1 MGLRGADRGARSD
14 RGAGLR
20 REPTATHR
28 RGRFPAAG
36 PRNGSSTRAKGCLR
50 ARTRRPRLAHGAWR
64 RPAPRVGRS
73 PLVRLLAPGNQFRDQ
88 GGAFALA
95 LPPGYRPGGRVY
107 MLYTRED
114 GRVHL
119 DEFRPGPRGRPGRPR
134 TLLSV
139 PRHSRVDVGG
149 DAAFGPDG
157 LLYASFGFGAR
168 PDASQDPA
176 RLNGKIVRLDPLA
189 RVPRPELF
197 ASGLRVPWRLSF
209 DAPRRRLIVADVGEA
224 AFEEVNVLP
233 LRARAPANL
242 GWPFFEGRRRRVP
255 GGPAGMVAPSLALR
269 HGPRDV
275 RDRRRARGAYAGT
288 ARAPRALPLR
298 RCVLGRPAIGPSH
311 GRGSRGRSLG
321 AHGCA
326 LSRVVRA
333 RRWWAHLR
341 RQPQRA
347 CLPGRVMYPAPQW
360 PPQSTTSA
368 SSTASPGR
376 VRRPSARSPR
386 S

>member
-1 MGLRGADRGARSD
+1 MLERGGRVWRMGPGGGRHLVLDAR
-14 RGAGLR
+14 
-20 REPTATHR
+20 
-28 RGRFPAAG
+28 
-36 PRNGSSTRAKGCLR
+36 
-50 ARTRRPRLAHGAWR
+50 
-64 RPAPRVGRS
+64 
-73 PLVRLLAPGNQFRDQ
+73 PLVRLLAPENQFRDQ

-176 RLNGKIVRLDPLA
+176 RLNGKVVRLDPLA

-242 GWPFFEGRRRRVP
+242 GWPYFEGRRRRVP

-269 HGPRDV
+269 HGRGMCAIVGGHVV
-275 RDRRRARGAYAGT
+275 RT
-288 ARAPRALPLR
+288 PTLPEL
-298 RCVLGRPAIGPSH
+298 
-311 GRGSRGRSLG
+311 RGRYLYGDVCSGGLRSVRLTAGGAVGDRSERTAVPYLVSFGRDGGGRIYAVSLN
-321 AHGCA
+321 
-326 LSRVVRA
+326 
-333 RRWWAHLR
+333 
-341 RQPQRA
+341 
-347 CLPGRVMYPAPQW
+347 GRVY
-360 PPQSTTSA
+360 
-368 SSTASPGR
+368 R
-376 VRRPSARSPR
+376 VG
-386 S
+386 

>member
-1 MGLRGADRGARSD
+1 MLIAALGVIAAPASAASTLRLTFMGDFRQPVHVTGAP
-14 RGAGLR
+14 
-20 REPTATHR
+20 REPRAVFVLERGGRVWRMGPGGGR
-28 RGRFPAAG
+28 RLVL
-36 PRNGSSTRAKGCLR
+36 N
-50 ARTRRPRLAHGAWR
+50 ARPF
-64 RPAPRVGRS
+64 
-73 PLVRLLAPGNQFRDQ
+73 VRLLAPENQFRDQ

-176 RLNGKIVRLDPLA
+176 RLNGKVVRLDPLA

-224 AFEEVNVLP
+224 AFEEVNVLS

-242 GWPFFEGRRRRVP
+242 GWPYFEGRRRRVS

-269 HGPRDV
+269 HGRGMCAIVGGHVV
-275 RDRRRARGAYAGT
+275 RT
-288 ARAPRALPLR
+288 PTLPEL
-298 RCVLGRPAIGPSH
+298 
-311 GRGSRGRSLG
+311 RGRYLYGDVCSGGLRSVRLTAGGAVGDRSERTAVPYLVSFGRDGGGRIYVVSLNG
-321 AHGCA
+321 RV
-326 LSRVVRA
+326 SRV
-333 RRWWAHLR
+333 
-341 RQPQRA
+341 
-347 CLPGRVMYPAPQW
+347 G
-360 PPQSTTSA
+360 
-368 SSTASPGR
+368 
-376 VRRPSARSPR
+376 
-386 S
+386 